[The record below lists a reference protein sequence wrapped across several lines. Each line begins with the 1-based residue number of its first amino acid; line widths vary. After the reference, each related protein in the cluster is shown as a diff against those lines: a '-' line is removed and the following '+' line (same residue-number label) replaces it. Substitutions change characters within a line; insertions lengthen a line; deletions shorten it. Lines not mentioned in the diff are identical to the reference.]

1 MKASGI
7 VRKVSKLG
15 VIIFPVELRRMLD
28 IDGSSVAFFV
38 DGNSIVLKKYEPT
51 ACVFCDSAKDVA
63 AYKGKYVCS
72 GCMEELKG

>member
-38 DGNSIVLKKYEPT
+38 DGNSIVLKKYEPA
-51 ACVFCDSAKDVA
+51 ACVFCDSAKDVV
-63 AYKGKYVCS
+63 AYRGKYVCS
-72 GCMEELKG
+72 VCLGELKG